1 MKLHVTLTSPY
12 ARIVRAALI
21 EHSLENEIEVVVAQT
36 RQANSPYYAVAT
48 SGRVPVLELGDR
60 TLEETDIILAYLDEI
75 GHGAPLTRAHSDAG
89 WEQGRLHGLAR
100 SFIDG
105 IGVWGR
111 ELRRPREDQ
120 SETIIAHEK
129 ARAERLINLWER
141 EIASPLVHGD
151 LTATQLTL
159 YCALD
164 ALTFYCGIDA
174 TPDHPNL
181 QAWRAALST
190 RPSLH
195 ATPPP
200 AGGPKPISSDPT

>member
-1 MKLHVTLTSPY
+1 MPRDMKLHVTLTSPY
-12 ARIVRAALI
+12 ARIARAAVI
-21 EHSLENEIEVVVAQT
+21 EHSLENEVEVVVAQT

-48 SGRVPVLELGDR
+48 SGRVPVLELDGR
-60 TLEETDIILAYLDEI
+60 TLEETDIIVAYLDEI
-75 GHGAPLTRAHSDAG
+75 GHGARLTRAHSDAE

-100 SFIDG
+100 SFVDG

-120 SETIIAHEK
+120 SDTIIAHEK
-129 ARAERLINLWER
+129 ARADRLINLWER
-141 EIASPLVHGD
+141 EISSPLMQGD

-164 ALTFYCGIDA
+164 ALTFYCGIEA
-174 TPDHPNL
+174 TPNHPNL
-181 QAWRAALST
+181 QAWRANLGA
-190 RPSLH
+190 RPSLQ

-200 AGGPKPISSDPT
+200 AGGPKPI